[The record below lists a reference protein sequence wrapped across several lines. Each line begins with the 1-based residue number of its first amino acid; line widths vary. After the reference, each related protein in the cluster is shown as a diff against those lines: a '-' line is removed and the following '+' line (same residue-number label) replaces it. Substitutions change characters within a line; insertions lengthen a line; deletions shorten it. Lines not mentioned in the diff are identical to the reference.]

1 MGSCHEVSDIA
12 LDRPFDMFT
21 PQIRQQ
27 FEVPMLK
34 IDSAEI
40 TGFAKRLLFL
50 SAVAIF
56 SYKIGGIALGWQ
68 PPLDRET
75 VLIGLL
81 WFPIIYVGMVLT
93 AAVFN
98 GWIALQRKSD
108 R

>member
-1 MGSCHEVSDIA
+1 
-12 LDRPFDMFT
+12 
-21 PQIRQQ
+21 
-27 FEVPMLK
+27 MLK

-40 TGFAKRLLFL
+40 IAFAKRLLFL

-68 PPLDRET
+68 PPLDQET
-75 VLIGLL
+75 VLSGLL

-108 R
+108 G